1 MHLLGS
7 QADLEAAV
15 EAMGSDLE
23 RAAPAALSA
32 DAEARIAELE
42 TRLAAL
48 EERLA
53 SSKEGRDIA
62 GGRNR

>member
-1 MHLLGS
+1 

-15 EAMGSDLE
+15 EAMGSDPE

-53 SSKEGRDIA
+53 RLEGGA
-62 GGRNR
+62 

>member
-1 MHLLGS
+1 MPLVAT
-7 QADLEAAV
+7 QAALEAAV
-15 EAMGSDLE
+15 EAMGSDPE

-53 SSKEGRDIA
+53 RLEGGA
-62 GGRNR
+62 

>member
-1 MHLLGS
+1 
-7 QADLEAAV
+7 EAAV
-15 EAMGSDLE
+15 EAMGSDPE

-53 SSKEGRDIA
+53 RLEGGA
-62 GGRNR
+62 

>member
-1 MHLLGS
+1 QRVELYMHLTGS

-15 EAMGSDLE
+15 EAMCSVPE
-23 RAAPAALSA
+23 RTAPTALSSDA
-32 DAEARIAELE
+32 DALIADVE

-53 SSKEGRDIA
+53 RLEGGA
-62 GGRNR
+62 